1 MIFLEARY
9 SEVVCPGTVGVGQRD
24 VDLHTADIC
33 ECPVTLSINPVAG
46 KKIKNG
52 GMGGEKLLV

>member
-1 MIFLEARY
+1 M
-9 SEVVCPGTVGVGQRD
+9 VCPGTVGVGQRD

-46 KKIKNG
+46 KRNKNDRG
-52 GMGGEKLLV
+52 GRGEAPSIGYGES